1 MGLELA
7 WVADFALWAEAVQP
21 AWRESTIRADGA
33 CSLCRFSAR
42 CLDVL
47 PRVAVPPTMPIK
59 LLLDGFDSGGLLGI
73 QFLFGIKFGFERS
86 EGGLDN
92 LDNLVSGFFKVGSKQ
107 TCNESVGL
115 MMVSTGEVE
124 ANVHAYVSVSGCV
137 KIEGVVW

>member
-1 MGLELA
+1 MA

-59 LLLDGFDSGGLLGI
+59 LLLDGFDQFVGGTKL
-73 QFLFGIKFGFERS
+73 GFERS

>member
-1 MGLELA
+1 MA

-21 AWRESTIRADGA
+21 AWRESTIRAGGA
-33 CSLCRFSAR
+33 CSLCRLSAR

-59 LLLDGFDSGGLLGI
+59 LLLDGFDQFVGGTKL
-73 QFLFGIKFGFERS
+73 GFERS

-92 LDNLVSGFFKVGSKQ
+92 LDNLVSGFFQVGSKQ

-115 MMVSTGEVE
+115 MMISTGGVE
-124 ANVHAYVSVSGCV
+124 ANY
-137 KIEGVVW
+137 